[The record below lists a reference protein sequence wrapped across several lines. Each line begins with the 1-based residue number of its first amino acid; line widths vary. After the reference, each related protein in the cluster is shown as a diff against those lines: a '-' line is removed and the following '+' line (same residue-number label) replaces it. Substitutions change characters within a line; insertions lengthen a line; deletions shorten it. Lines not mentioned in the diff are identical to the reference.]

1 MRNIFA
7 IGGGDLAV
15 GETLPIDREILKAT
29 KKKSPKALFIPTAS
43 GDSQAYCDLFEEIYG
58 NQLGCKVDFLFLI
71 RNESSYE
78 EMQKKIATADL
89 IYVGTGNSLM
99 MMRKWR
105 FTGLDKLL
113 FKASEKGTIL
123 AGIGAGALCWF
134 EHGHSEAMK
143 YYQANSQSENW
154 DYIRVK
160 CLRLVDRFMLCPSF
174 DEAKIAESF
183 TDMIKRMGG
192 IGIGLEKN
200 CAIQIKGKNFRIIGA
215 EEAVKAHGIIKVR
228 ANIVHKI
235 VKADGRWQRLAALR
249 SKTA

>member
-7 IGGGDLAV
+7 IGGGDLAS
-15 GETLPIDREILKAT
+15 GETLTIDKEIVKAT
-29 KKKSPKALFIPTAS
+29 KKKYPKALFIPTAS
-43 GDSQAYCDLFEEIYG
+43 SDSQAYCDLFEEVYG

-71 RNESSYE
+71 RAEPSYE
-78 EMQKKIATADL
+78 EMAKKIAAADL
-89 IYVGTGNSLM
+89 IYVGKGNSLM

-113 FKASEKGTIL
+113 MKASEKGTVL

-143 YYQANSQSENW
+143 YYQEEGKNEQW

-160 CLRLVDRFMLCPSF
+160 CLRLIDRFMLCPSF
-174 DEAKIAESF
+174 EDTKRADSF
-183 TDMIKRMGG
+183 TDMVKRMGG

-200 CAIQIKGKNFRIIGA
+200 CAIHVKDNNFRIIGA
-215 EEAVKAHGIIKVR
+215 KEDVQAHGIIKVR
-228 ANIVHKI
+228 ANAVHKI
-235 VKADGRWQRLAALR
+235 VEADGRWKRLAVLR